1 MVFFIVFYITPH
13 SLEAVLSGHPPFSVG
28 DH

>member
-13 SLEAVLSGHPPFSVG
+13 SLEAVLSGYPPFFVG
-28 DH
+28 DR